1 MPTLPYTP
9 GSDAAGVVEAVGE
22 GVSHVAVGDRVYTA
36 GTLSGA
42 YAELTLCNESQTHP
56 LPQSIDYEQGA
67 AVNIPYSTAYR
78 ALFQRARIVSGEVV
92 LVHGASGSVGIAALQ
107 LARAAEVTIIGTS
120 STERGRALVAEQG
133 AHHVL
138 DHGAT
143 NYLEQAVALTGG
155 RGIDVI
161 LEMLANANLGNDL
174 EILAQD
180 GRVVVIGSR
189 GEVQIN
195 PRELIRRDASILGM
209 GMLNVSA
216 EKLANI
222 HTAIRTGLEDGSL
235 RPIVGQKMPLADAPH
250 AHEAV
255 LQPGSYGKIILVP

>member
-78 ALFQRARIVSGEVV
+78 ALFQRARIVSGEVIMI
-92 LVHGASGSVGIAALQ
+92 HGASGSVGVAALQ

-143 NYLEQAVALTGG
+143 NYLEKATSLTDG
-155 RGIDVI
+155 RGMDVI
-161 LEMLANANLGNDL
+161 LEMLANVNLGNDL
-174 EILAQD
+174 KVLAQD

-209 GMLNVSA
+209 GMLNASA
-216 EKLANI
+216 ESLANI